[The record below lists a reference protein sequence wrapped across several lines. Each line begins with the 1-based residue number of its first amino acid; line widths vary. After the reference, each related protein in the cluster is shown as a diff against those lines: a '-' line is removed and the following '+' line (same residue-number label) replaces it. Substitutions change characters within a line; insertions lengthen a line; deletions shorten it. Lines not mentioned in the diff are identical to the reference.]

1 MDALIGLGL
10 SNAVTAALLAVAA
23 ALIARFTKRPA
34 LWYALWLA
42 VLLRLLAPPVL
53 AVALPIPE
61 LGQPADGSAIE
72 AVSVHGSAVSLA
84 EHGTSLEPGLVA
96 AVIWAGGALLVL
108 GFALAQS
115 VHLGQILAGG
125 APAADAV
132 ETRIRHLSSDF
143 GLKRPPPAVVV
154 PDLVPPM
161 LWTLFGKVRLI
172 LPSQL
177 MARLDGRQT
186 EALLAHEL
194 AHLRRRDHW
203 VRHVE
208 LAALALFWWNPI
220 AWWATARV
228 RRAQEL
234 CCDQRVAALLPDHRR
249 SYADCLVETARF
261 LSGRTLPLGSPARAM
276 ADLSQLKGRI
286 AMIMNETH
294 DSRLS
299 LPVRLVATAILLV
312 ALAVTPMLTATA
324 DRPGDTDMGRPIT
337 LELDD
342 ADLLDVLATFS
353 EISGVEILV
362 ETGVS
367 GTVSASF
374 HEVPWDTALAKILQ
388 RQDLVWHRSG
398 DQIVVRRADS
408 EAPAAAAPADG
419 EPTTRLAGILD
430 GEKVFRYVP
439 DARISEPV
447 AIDQVPPK
455 YPPEARKARITGAV
469 VADLVIDEA
478 GTVRDVAIER
488 SPSDD
493 LSAAAIEAIAQWRF
507 APATMDGEPVA
518 VRYVVTVMFRLE

>member
-1 MDALIGLGL
+1 
-10 SNAVTAALLAVAA
+10 
-23 ALIARFTKRPA
+23 
-34 LWYALWLA
+34 
-42 VLLRLLAPPVL
+42 
-53 AVALPIPE
+53 
-61 LGQPADGSAIE
+61 
-72 AVSVHGSAVSLA
+72 
-84 EHGTSLEPGLVA
+84 
-96 AVIWAGGALLVL
+96 
-108 GFALAQS
+108 

-125 APAADAV
+125 APATEAV
-132 ETRIRHLSSDF
+132 VTRVRKLSSDF
-143 GLKRPPPAVVV
+143 GLRRPPPAVVV

-161 LWTLFGKVRLI
+161 LWTMFGKVRLI

-194 AHLRRRDHW
+194 AHLSRRDHW
-203 VRHVE
+203 VRHLE
-208 LAALALFWWNPI
+208 LAAVALFWWNPI

-249 SYADCLVETARF
+249 PYADCLVETARF
-261 LSGRTLPLGSPARAM
+261 LSGRSLAPGSPARAM

-286 AMIMNETH
+286 EMIMSHTQTR
-294 DSRLS
+294 RLS
-299 LPVRLVATAILLV
+299 LPVRLVATAMLLV
-312 ALAVTPMLTATA
+312 ALAVTPVLTATA
-324 DRPGDTDMGRPIT
+324 ERPEDIDKGRPIN
-337 LELDD
+337 LELDN

-353 EISGVEILV
+353 EVSGAEILV
-362 ETGVS
+362 ETGIS

-374 HEVPWDTALAKILQ
+374 REVPWDTALAKILQ
-388 RQDLVWHRSG
+388 NQDLVWHRAG
-398 DQIVVRRADS
+398 DQIIVRRAGS
-408 EAPAAAAPADG
+408 EAPTADVPADG

-447 AIDQVPPK
+447 AVDNVIPE
-455 YPPEARKARITGAV
+455 YPEEARAARITGAV
-469 VADLVIDEA
+469 VADLVIDET
-478 GTVRDVAIER
+478 GVVRDVAIER

-493 LSAAAIEAIAQWRF
+493 LSAAAIEAIEQWRF